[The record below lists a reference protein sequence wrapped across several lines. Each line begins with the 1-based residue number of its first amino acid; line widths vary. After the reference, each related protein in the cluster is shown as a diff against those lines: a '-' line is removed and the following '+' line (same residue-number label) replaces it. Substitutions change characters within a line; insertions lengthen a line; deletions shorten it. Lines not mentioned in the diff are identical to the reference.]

1 MERHCPECGCRM
13 LGNKCVLCGYIRPA
27 PAPVRGKLLAGVCIA
42 LIVVV
47 MLATVI
53 AAVNPGW
60 LGF

>member
-1 MERHCPECGCRM
+1 M